1 MFLQT
6 LQRNYRMKF
15 SIILLLCLINISTL
29 FSQNIKPQWQ
39 KERLSSYCY
48 AVEIM
53 DHAKTGYWIAFW
65 GVDRQLF
72 KQALIEDSLTF
83 IETDSSIIFEQDIL
97 SKHEIIFDKNS
108 RFIMFN
114 TKHVLIHGMGYNYS
128 QKLQKRFQTIYDDEY
143 SGSIY
148 KDNGFQYTWILKD
161 SSGDV
166 STLMTNDNINGYYE
180 ITISMKKD
188 LRY

>member
-1 MFLQT
+1 
-6 LQRNYRMKF
+6 
-15 SIILLLCLINISTL
+15 
-29 FSQNIKPQWQ
+29 
-39 KERLSSYCY
+39 
-48 AVEIM
+48 
-53 DHAKTGYWIAFW
+53 
-65 GVDRQLF
+65 
-72 KQALIEDSLTF
+72 
-83 IETDSSIIFEQDIL
+83 
-97 SKHEIIFDKNS
+97 
-108 RFIMFN
+108 
-114 TKHVLIHGMGYNYS
+114 MGYNYS